1 MKKLNICLVSLTI
14 APDRE
19 RSGFEGILNY
29 LKKQKHNVQLITG
42 KWNVELND
50 PNIIQIELIKK
61 RFLWGIHFNLKAAQ
75 LLRNIKDDF
84 DVFHGN
90 GSKGTLPIIFSNQ
103 KRFISTIHDLGP
115 FEAKFT
121 SIPIE
126 KHLIKY
132 VMRKATYIT
141 TPSDF
146 TKKGLIQYI
155 PKTDNK
161 KIYTL
166 YNGIEAKF
174 KPYPEKSQELKREL
188 NIEGPVILYIGRIA
202 NYKGVESIIEAYRLA
217 RNKIKDLNLV
227 IGGNPDYNMIKIY
240 KEWKSKYK
248 DIHFMGFI
256 PEKQVPLYY
265 SMSDI
270 LIAYSSSSEG
280 FGNTPLEA
288 IACGTPTICSS
299 LKVYREILQDN
310 AIFVPP
316 KSPQLLANEI
326 IRVLKDNDFK
336 NNSVQKAQKFI
347 ERYTWDAVG
356 KKLEEVY
363 QNLLDN

>member
-1 MKKLNICLVSLTI
+1 
-14 APDRE
+14 
-19 RSGFEGILNY
+19 
-29 LKKQKHNVQLITG
+29 
-42 KWNVELND
+42 
-50 PNIIQIELIKK
+50 
-61 RFLWGIHFNLKAAQ
+61 
-75 LLRNIKDDF
+75 
-84 DVFHGN
+84 
-90 GSKGTLPIIFSNQ
+90 
-103 KRFISTIHDLGP
+103 
-115 FEAKFT
+115 
-121 SIPIE
+121 
-126 KHLIKY
+126 
-132 VMRKATYIT
+132 MRKATYIT

-336 NNSVQKAQKFI
+336 NNLVQKAQKFI

-356 KKLEEVY
+356 KKLEKVY